1 MSPERQPFPLAINA
15 RFRRKPLLFKV
26 LAGVAGF
33 CLLWG
38 ILFLLASLV
47 NS

>member
-1 MSPERQPFPLAINA
+1 V
-15 RFRRKPLLFKV
+15 LFKV

-38 ILFLLASLV
+38 ILYLIGSLV
-47 NS
+47 N

>member
-1 MSPERQPFPLAINA
+1 VSPERQPFPSAINA
-15 RFRRKPLLFKV
+15 GFRRKPVLFKV

-38 ILFLLASLV
+38 ILYLIGSLI
-47 NS
+47 N